1 MKHRIRKRTSQ
12 TQNPTRKQCN
22 KQLNEQTNKQTSKQ
36 PNAKLHTQIQDRSHA
51 FGSAALHECFDGA
64 YSVIFLL
71 HRVRSFLVYWMDSC
85 LLVCF
90 LLVPCASA
98 AYVHAICIKPA
109 CTWLYLCVWS
119 LSV

>member
-1 MKHRIRKRTSQ
+1 VKHRIRKRTSQ
-12 TQNPTRKQCN
+12 TQNPTSKQCN

-85 LLVCF
+85 FLVCF
-90 LLVPCASA
+90 LLVSCAST